1 MRFRKQATEVKDL
14 VKEIKAKQ
22 QRIAELTASGDLT
35 TTFHL
40 HEELNKQSKLA
51 TDIACE
57 IARNTECNTILQ
69 NSLESKMK
77 AAADISEYEQAQN
90 LKQALE
96 VSFYEKSQP
105 LELQHN
111 VEKRSI
117 LDNWHFCADAYFLLW
132 LPGIGFTTL

>member
-1 MRFRKQATEVKDL
+1 MRFRKQATEVKEL
-14 VKEIKAKQ
+14 VKEIKTKQ
-22 QRIAELTASGDLT
+22 LRIAELTASGDLT

-51 TDIACE
+51 TDIACG
-57 IARNTECNTILQ
+57 IAKDTECNTILR

-96 VSFYEKSQP
+96 VSPFCIRKP
-105 LELQHN
+105 IELQHN
-111 VEKRSI
+111 FKKHSVSN
-117 LDNWHFCADAYFLLW
+117 NWHFCTDSYLL
-132 LPGIGFTTL
+132 L

>member
-1 MRFRKQATEVKDL
+1 MQFRKQATEVKDL
-14 VKEIKAKQ
+14 VKDIKVKQ
-22 QRIAELTASGDLT
+22 QKIAELTASGDLT

-57 IARNTECNTILQ
+57 IARNAECNTILQ

-77 AAADISEYEQAQN
+77 AAADISEYQQAQN

-96 VSFYEKSQP
+96 VSSNE
-105 LELQHN
+105 
-111 VEKRSI
+111 
-117 LDNWHFCADAYFLLW
+117 
-132 LPGIGFTTL
+132 